1 MMSHIKNTISSRLSE
16 KNTNIYKN
24 KKNLY
29 IQILPVYQCIE
40 RTYEYTKND
49 SVPSDY
55 ILYLTGSNDI
65 N

>member
-24 KKNLY
+24 KKK
-29 IQILPVYQCIE
+29 IIFKFYQCIE

>member
-24 KKNLY
+24 KKTHY
-29 IQILPVYQCIE
+29 IQILPVYRE
-40 RTYEYTKND
+40 NKYEYIQKNG
-49 SVPSDY
+49 SIPSDY
-55 ILYLTGSNDI
+55 ILYLTGSNDT